1 MTTNTEP
8 MELQPMLPASSSVQK
23 ASDSRIV
30 EIEEG
35 NSCCSR
41 CLLTSCESVHLSD
54 IVFILQ
60 EMQTPI
66 INFTTKSEKLWEN
79 WA

>member
-1 MTTNTEP
+1 MSANTEP
-8 MELQPMLPASSSVQK
+8 IELQPMLPAQQGP
-23 ASDSRIV
+23 DNRIV

-41 CLLTSCESVHLSD
+41 YSLTSCVSVHFSD

-66 INFTTKSEKLWEN
+66 INFTTKSEKLWKN
-79 WA
+79 CA

>member
-1 MTTNTEP
+1 MSANTEP
-8 MELQPMLPASSSVQK
+8 IELQPMLPALQGP
-23 ASDSRIV
+23 DNRIV

-35 NSCCSR
+35 NSSCWSR
-41 CLLTSCESVHLSD
+41 YSLTRSVSVHFSD

-66 INFTTKSEKLWEN
+66 INFTTKSEKLWKN
-79 WA
+79 CP